1 MNLNAQ
7 WIVGFVDGEGC
18 FHIGINQNQEMKL
31 GVQVLPE
38 FTVVQPQVD
47 EQVLYALKAY
57 FGCGV
62 VRKNHGT
69 RLSYRVRGHQNLLH
83 RIIPFFEKHQL
94 KTRKRVDFAKFRK
107 VVLLMEKEEHLKPDG
122 LEKIRQIKTTMNST
136 TFLR

>member
-1 MNLNAQ
+1 
-7 WIVGFVDGEGC
+7 
-18 FHIGINQNQEMKL
+18 
-31 GVQVLPE
+31 
-38 FTVVQPQVD
+38 
-47 EQVLYALKAY
+47 
-57 FGCGV
+57 V

-69 RLSYRVRGHQNLLH
+69 RLCYRVRGHENLLH